1 MPADTDEG
9 DLRVTDEIV
18 IRRHELVERFDPS
31 GGPGGQH
38 ANRTSTRVELS
49 FDLGSSTSIPAE
61 IKRRALERLADRFTD
76 GVVTVTSA
84 DTRSQWRNRRIAR
97 TRLVDLL
104 AGAVTAPPP
113 PRRSTRPTTAS
124 RRQRLDQKRLRA
136 EVKRLRRRPEAE

>member
-1 MPADTDEG
+1 M
-9 DLRVTDEIV
+9 

-38 ANRTSTRVELS
+38 ANRPTPGWSCH
-49 FDLGSSTSIPAE
+49 STSVRAPRSLPE
-61 IKRRALERLADRFTD
+61 VKRRALGRLADRFTD
-76 GVVTVTSA
+76 GVVTITSA

-104 AGAVTAPPP
+104 ADAITAPPP
-113 PRRSTRPTTAS
+113 PRRPTRPTTAS
-124 RRQRLDQKRLRA
+124 RRRRLDQKRLRA

>member
-1 MPADTDEG
+1 MYTDEG

-18 IRRHELVERFDPS
+18 IRGHELVERFDPS

-49 FDLGSSTSIPAE
+49 FDLESSTSIPPE

-104 AGAVTAPPP
+104 AAAVTAPPP
-113 PRRSTRPTTAS
+113 PRRPTRPTAAS

>member
-49 FDLGSSTSIPAE
+49 FDLGSSTSIPPE

-104 AGAVTAPPP
+104 AAALTAPPP
-113 PRRSTRPTTAS
+113 RRRPTRPTTAS
-124 RRQRLDQKRLRA
+124 RRQRLNQKRLRA